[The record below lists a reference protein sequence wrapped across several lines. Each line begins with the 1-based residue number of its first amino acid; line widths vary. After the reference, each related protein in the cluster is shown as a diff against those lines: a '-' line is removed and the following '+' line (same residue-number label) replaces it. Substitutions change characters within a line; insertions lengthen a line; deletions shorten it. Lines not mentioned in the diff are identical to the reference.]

1 MIKSAMTRTSIKLA
15 LAALG
20 ALSVAGCADGSTGLL
35 STASV
40 GSTTTAAGKADPA
53 CATLNARIN
62 TLRQE
67 GVAERVEKASEG
79 KAKSVSIKRESLAKM
94 TELDKANAEF
104 QAKCALPLPASAAV
118 TPPAAPGAPVA
129 SASTAKPV
137 AKTTATAA
145 ATTAKPQ

>member
-1 MIKSAMTRTSIKLA
+1 MIKSAMTRTSMKLA

-20 ALSVAGCADGSTGLL
+20 ALSVAGCADGSTGLM

-40 GSTTTAAGKADPA
+40 ASTTAPGKADPT

-79 KAKSVSIKRESLAKM
+79 KAKSVSIKRESLVKM

-118 TPPAAPGAPVA
+118 TPPAAPVAPVA
-129 SASTAKPV
+129 SANTAKPV

>member
-1 MIKSAMTRTSIKLA
+1 MIKSAMTRTSMKLA

-53 CATLNARIN
+53 CTTLNARIN

-79 KAKSVSIKRESLAKM
+79 KAKSVSIKRESLVKM

-104 QAKCALPLPASAAV
+104 QAKCALPLPASTAV
-118 TPPAAPGAPVA
+118 TPPAAPVAPVA
-129 SASTAKPV
+129 SASAAKPV